1 MNKWAL
7 RSVLFLAGVYV
18 LAYLFFFVLQL
29 LQYPEETLL
38 YFYKV
43 PWIFEEALRLFIT
56 HFPVLTTSGVLL
68 AFSTYPAEQTELFE
82 GTGVISGSTSR
93 TIILFL
99 ILTLI
104 YSVLSI
110 GLLPS
115 LYEHRHNRIYESNL
129 AQSYLQQ
136 AETAEAEGN
145 VNEAYTLYKDYLSI
159 DTKNREIKDKV
170 NYLEGQVTLQEAQ
183 KKKKSTE
190 GEPQDPLLH
199 DKYRNMS
206 AAQLVEAAE
215 KALHQEDPFT
225 AHYMALLAQ
234 RVAQQEN
241 ESREDAKRLAAKAWE
256 EIGSLEPNREEQ
268 RAYQFYNK
276 KVSGY
281 QALTRRQPVK
291 AYYIFKEL
299 LEEKP
304 GDRDVKKYYKES
316 VEQARRVSYF
326 IDEAKRFRSNPGTR
340 KIVYTDENN
349 NLVFIEKLIIENG
362 ESWVYGIE
370 IFNYKDS
377 DKGSEKSSDKDL
389 EKPVPTHI
397 SAPYGKIT
405 GKSLIMRGIDR
416 NLEGHSIEPVVYNGH
431 EDVSLPTVF
440 TITPSLPQLMRLS
453 REQEFLNRLN
463 LPDLLSLQPVITQYG
478 YPSYQF
484 EVLTLMRILE
494 PFLFLIFSVC
504 ALAFGWHTRVHK
516 SGFPWLVVFLAPL
529 LPFILDKLI
538 ILYEYLHQL
547 LFTAVVLQYGF
558 ITGAVGLLVLEGI
571 LLFLAIFSVA
581 MQKEL

>member
-1 MNKWAL
+1 MNRFAL
-7 RSVLFLAGVYV
+7 RSLLFLAGVYV

-29 LQYPEETLL
+29 LQYPDETLL

-43 PWIFEEALRLFIT
+43 PWIFEESLRMFIA
-56 HFPVLTTSGVLL
+56 HFPVITASGVLL
-68 AFSTYPAEQTELFE
+68 AFSTYPAEHAELFE

-99 ILTLI
+99 VLTLI
-104 YSVLSI
+104 YSILSI
-110 GLLPS
+110 GLLPT
-115 LYEHRHNRIYESNL
+115 LHENRHNRIYESNL

-136 AETAEAEGN
+136 AETAEASGN
-145 VNEAYTLYKDYLSI
+145 VSEAYTLYRDYLNI
-159 DTKNREIKDKV
+159 DTENREIKDKA

-183 KKKKSTE
+183 EKKKIIE
-190 GEPQDPLLH
+190 DGPQDTLLH

-206 AAQLVEAAE
+206 ASELVEAAQ
-215 KALHQEDPFT
+215 KALDNEDPFT
-225 AHYMALLAQ
+225 AHYMALIAQ
-234 RVAQQEN
+234 RIAQRDNEN
-241 ESREDAKRLAAKAWE
+241 REDAKRLAARAWE
-256 EIGSLEPNREEQ
+256 EISSLEPNREER
-268 RAYQFYNK
+268 RAYQFYNR

-281 QALTRRQPVK
+281 RALTRRQPVK

-316 VEQARRVSYF
+316 LEQARGISYF
-326 IDEAKRFRSNPGTR
+326 IDEAKRFRTNPGTR
-340 KIVYTDENN
+340 KIVYTDENK
-349 NLVFIEKLIIENG
+349 NLIFIEKLIIESG
-362 ESWVYGIE
+362 ENWVYGVE
-370 IFNYKDS
+370 IFNYKGFDKDS
-377 DKGSEKSSDKDL
+377 DKDPENQA
-389 EKPVPTHI
+389 PTHI
-397 SAPYGKIT
+397 SAPYGKIA
-405 GKSLIMRGIDR
+405 GQSLIMRGIDR
-416 NLEGHSIEPVVYNGH
+416 NVEGHSIEPVVYNAH
-431 EDVSLPTVF
+431 KDVSLPTVF
-440 TITPSLPQLMRLS
+440 TITPSLPQLLRLS

-463 LPDLLSLQPVITQYG
+463 LPDLLSLQPVITQFG

-504 ALAFGWHTRVHK
+504 ALAFGWHTRVYK
-516 SGFPWLVVFLAPL
+516 SGFPWLIVILAPL
-529 LPFILDKLI
+529 LPFILNKLI

-571 LLFLAIFSVA
+571 LLFLALFSVA